1 MSQTQVSIPTAEGDA
16 RAFVFTPDQ
25 GAGPWPVTLLFQDAF
40 GMRPALYEM
49 SERLAQSGYYVVL
62 LDLYWRAGIYEP
74 LVPAKVR
81 GGDADAEAELARL
94 RTSIKGDTTVKD
106 VGAVLDWVK
115 TQAQAKPGPV
125 GLTGYCMGG
134 RLALRVAGTYPDR
147 IAAAASFHGGGLAND
162 EPTSPHLLAPK
173 ITAKVLVCGA
183 ENDKNFPPEMLD
195 RLVEAFDEAD
205 TDYEA
210 SIWLGVKHGWVPGDT
225 PVHSPEGAEK
235 HWQALIPFLDGVL
248 K

>member
-1 MSQTQVSIPTAEGDA
+1 MSQSQVSIPTAEGDA
-16 RAFVFTPDQ
+16 RAFVFTPDT
-25 GAGPWPVTLLFQDAF
+25 GAGPWPVALLFQDAF

-49 SERLAQSGYYVVL
+49 SQRLAQAGYYVVL
-62 LDLYWRAGIYEP
+62 PDLYWRAGSYEP

-94 RTSIKGDTTVKD
+94 RTSIKGDTTVRD
-106 VGAVLDWVK
+106 VGSVLEWVK

-147 IAAAASFHGGGLAND
+147 VAAAASFHGGGLAND

-173 ITAKVLVCGA
+173 ITAKVLVAGA
-183 ENDKNFPPEMLD
+183 EQDKNFPPEQLD

-205 TDYEA
+205 IDYEA
-210 SIWLGVKHGWVPGDT
+210 SIWPGVKHGWVPGDT
-225 PVHSPEGAEK
+225 PVHSPEGADK
-235 HWQALIPFLDGVL
+235 HWQALVPFLDGVL